1 LLREIELREFYKKTN
16 YCQSVLAHERILRYT
31 RPETM
36 ALGTRGSGTIIP
48 YHCANSVPS
57 PFAAAFRR
65 EKNSSKKTLLFFLP
79 SAVANPRLGMIFVP
93 IIEDQHDKISVIR

>member
-1 LLREIELREFYKKTN
+1 
-16 YCQSVLAHERILRYT
+16 
-31 RPETM
+31 M
-36 ALGTRGSGTIIP
+36 IP

-93 IIEDQHDKISVIR
+93 IIEDKHDKISAALRRVRHKGVFGNMMPPSGGSES

>member
-1 LLREIELREFYKKTN
+1 
-16 YCQSVLAHERILRYT
+16 
-31 RPETM
+31 M

-93 IIEDQHDKISVIR
+93 IIEDKRDKISAAGGVFETRVYSKTKMPPSGGSES